1 MGALSLILNSQVV
14 DRIFRCLSGSVAVSA
29 SELHAIPLPPINK
42 IEDLEKLLSKGN
54 RVVNLKESAEQI
66 IAKAYGLEE

>member
-1 MGALSLILNSQVV
+1 MEALSIILNSQLV

-29 SELHAIPLPPINK
+29 SELHAIPFPPINK
-42 IEDLEKLLSKGN
+42 IEGLEKLLSKGN
-54 RVVNLKESAEQI
+54 RVANLKESAERI